1 MNIDYK
7 NGQIRSKQ
15 VDFEGETEDGRKF
28 TIDANW
34 NDWDDWSVDGITWH
48 EEEGTEPEDEEIRDT
63 FLEEMN

>member
-34 NDWDDWSVDGITWH
+34 NDWDGWAVDGITWH
-48 EEEGTEPEDEEIRDT
+48 EEEGTEPEDEDIRDT